1 MKAAIINSVNSPLTI
16 EELEL
21 PELLDIGQVQVRIT
35 VSGLC
40 GAQLQEIKGE
50 KGNSKFMP
58 HLTGHEGCGF
68 VEKIGPGVTRVKVGD
83 KVILHWR
90 KSSGI
95 ESNFP
100 SYLKGGG
107 RITGGKVNTLAEK
120 VIVSENRLTA
130 VPEDTDD
137 DFCALMGCGLSTSF
151 SVVSNECN
159 LKFGESVLVIGCGG
173 VGLGCIS
180 SANLLHASRVYGLD
194 LDIEK
199 KNLVE
204 KNGGTFFL
212 SQDFLELAK
221 LNKLKIDCIVDTVGD
236 LDLLSEFIGFLSDAG
251 RCILVSLPKN
261 GTSLTIQ
268 DPNGFFGANGKVIKT
283 TQAGG
288 FDPDRDIKRFLD
300 LYKKEKINFRNIV
313 THRYK
318 LSEINQALETLRS
331 GKSGRI
337 LIDIK

>member
-1 MKAAIINSVNSPLTI
+1 
-16 EELEL
+16 
-21 PELLDIGQVQVRIT
+21 
-35 VSGLC
+35 
-40 GAQLQEIKGE
+40 
-50 KGNSKFMP
+50 
-58 HLTGHEGCGF
+58 
-68 VEKIGPGVTRVKVGD
+68 
-83 KVILHWR
+83 
-90 KSSGI
+90 
-95 ESNFP
+95 
-100 SYLKGGG
+100 
-107 RITGGKVNTLAEK
+107 
-120 VIVSENRLTA
+120 
-130 VPEDTDD
+130 
-137 DFCALMGCGLSTSF
+137 
-151 SVVSNECN
+151 

-173 VGLGCIS
+173 VGLGCIN

-194 LDIEK
+194 LDTQK

-204 KNGGTFFL
+204 KNGGTFLL
-212 SQDFLELAK
+212 SEQFLEYAK
-221 LNKLKIDCIVDTVGD
+221 SNKLKIDCIVDTVGD
-236 LDLLSEFIGFLSDAG
+236 LDLLSKFIGFLSDTG

-268 DPNGFFGANGKVIKT
+268 DPNGFFGLNGKIIKT

-300 LYKKEKINFRNIV
+300 LYKKEKINFRDIV